1 MPFIAVAAAAAYGD
15 KDVLLLFPNETRNLR
30 PPRSDLTSM
39 LSLALSIRDDDGSDD
54 NDDDDDDDID
64 AGDRIAESLSF
75 FTATLLPLPPP
86 LPLPLRA
93 LICSSAA
100 VARSY
105 RFSST
110 HASNSAARAVHSR
123 FGNGGAHGVER
134 ASTIGANADDDD
146 AATEAAAAAARR
158 LACRAEIDD
167 EDDEEDDCEHIEPF
181 QPDECMPNSASLIDV
196 AAAEAA
202 VAAAEVAAVAAASA
216 AYARG
221 LQVSASHSAAHAAAS
236 STRKSARHARNSR
249 SMADKATACRVRP
262 SSSALTRICEFIP
275 SNLQQKRTW
284 ANNSYSKTSCFLA
297 TRSEKMEFGVAGE
310 IGNAYL
316 RYVAHDALQT
326 AVVRDR
332 VATILNSA
340 LGPSG
345 RFKSSVSRMHRRTR
359 RQR

>member
-1 MPFIAVAAAAAYGD
+1 LPFIAVAAAADGD

-39 LSLALSIRDDDGSDD
+39 LSLALSIRDDGGSDDD

-64 AGDRIAESLSF
+64 AGDRIPESFSL
-75 FTATLLPLPPP
+75 FTTTLLPLPLP

-93 LICSSAA
+93 LICISVA

-123 FGNGGAHGVER
+123 FGNGGAHSVER

-146 AATEAAAAAARR
+146 AAAEAAAAAARR

-167 EDDEEDDCEHIEPF
+167 EEDDCEYTDPF
-181 QPDECMPNSASLIDV
+181 QPDECKPNSASLIDA

-202 VAAAEVAAVAAASA
+202 VAAAEVAAVDAANT

-221 LQVSASHSAAHAAAS
+221 SQVSASHSAAHAAAS

-262 SSSALTRICEFIP
+262 SNSALTRI
-275 SNLQQKRTW
+275 
-284 ANNSYSKTSCFLA
+284 
-297 TRSEKMEFGVAGE
+297 
-310 IGNAYL
+310 
-316 RYVAHDALQT
+316 
-326 AVVRDR
+326 
-332 VATILNSA
+332 
-340 LGPSG
+340 
-345 RFKSSVSRMHRRTR
+345 
-359 RQR
+359 